1 MPSARPSEA
10 MVTRLL
16 TGAAKA
22 GRVAR
27 AMDVLPD
34 GTVRLLFEEPE
45 SVAPSAPS
53 SDAEDAWDAALG
65 TRP

>member
-1 MPSARPSEA
+1 MAAARPSEA

-22 GRVAR
+22 GRVPR

-34 GTVRLLFEEPE
+34 GTVRLLFEDPAP
-45 SVAPSAPS
+45 VAPSAPE
-53 SDAEDAWDAALG
+53 SDAEDEWDAALG
-65 TRP
+65 IKR

>member
-22 GRVAR
+22 GRITR

-45 SVAPSAPS
+45 SVAPSAS
-53 SDAEDAWDAALG
+53 GDDAEDAWDTALG
-65 TRP
+65 IRR